1 MRLHSL
7 DLNLLL
13 ALDALLTLRSVSGA
27 ARKLHVT
34 QPTMSGSLARLREHY
49 NDPLLIRVGMG
60 MELTPLAEI
69 LIHPVQDALERIEA
83 VATIR
88 PDFNPA
94 EDRRHFNVCASD
106 HTVHT
111 LLLDVIRQL
120 AAEAPGIT
128 LRVLP
133 PDPLGMQDRLRRHEF
148 DFVFTNQANIL
159 ADHPQ
164 ANVITDTLK
173 CVVWS
178 GNTTITDSV
187 SLAQFTELGHAVAR
201 FGDGQGSPGD
211 QQALERAGVKRREE
225 IACPSPLL
233 LGALV
238 VATQRITMMPTR
250 LARQQ
255 AAALPLR
262 VLAPPIE
269 LPSISIVMQWHK
281 NRERDGA
288 TRWVRDVILQ
298 MVDRHC
304 LNAPM
309 E

>member
-13 ALDALLTLRSVSGA
+13 ALDALLSLRSVSSA

-49 NDPLLIRVGMG
+49 HDALLVRVGMG
-60 MELTPLAEI
+60 MELTPLAEM
-69 LIHPVQDALERIEA
+69 LVQPVQDALERAEA
-83 VATIR
+83 VATMR

-106 HTVHT
+106 HTVQT
-111 LLLDVIRQL
+111 LLLDVIREL
-120 AAEAPGIT
+120 AEKAPAIT
-128 LRVLP
+128 VRVFP

-164 ANVITDTLK
+164 ADVITDTLQ
-173 CVVWS
+173 CVIWT
-178 GNTTITDSV
+178 GNTLVADAL
-187 SLAQFTELGHAVAR
+187 SLHLFTELGHVVAR

-225 IACPSPLL
+225 ISCPSPLL
-233 LGALV
+233 LGSLV
-238 VATQRITMMPTR
+238 VDTQRIALMPTR

-255 AAALPLR
+255 ASVLPLK
-262 VLAPPIE
+262 VLPPPIR
-269 LPSISIVMQWHK
+269 LSSITIIMQWHR
-281 NRERDGA
+281 NRESDGA
-288 TRWVRDVILQ
+288 TRWIRDMILQ
-298 MVDRHC
+298 TVRRNRLTEIAD
-304 LNAPM
+304 
-309 E
+309 